1 MLLRFTAAL
10 DPQATIDV
18 SRYSARTWS
27 IKQTSDYGSD
37 HHDERSLE
45 ITAASLSADGHTVL
59 LKIPDIR
66 PTRCMEIMYRIRGRG
81 GETVDGVIH
90 NTIHKLGDAEAN
102 ADNRS
107 PIPGSATR

>member
-1 MLLRFTAAL
+1 LRPDLGA
-10 DPQATIDV
+10 V
-18 SRYSARTWS
+18 RARIWS
-27 IKQTSDYGSD
+27 IKRTIDYGSD
-37 HHDERSLE
+37 HHHERSLE
-45 ITAASLSADGHTVL
+45 ITAASLSADGHTVF

-102 ADNRS
+102 ADNSS
-107 PIPGSATR
+107 PISGSATR